1 MSNLAD
7 SLTREELFQSGH
19 PFCPGCSGG
28 ILMRWLAK
36 ALGRDSICNVAATCL
51 ALPTLVYPHSLN
63 LPCLYISMAPSP
75 AGVTGVSAALKILRR
90 KGRLPAERKINVFAV
105 AGDGSAGDIGLASLS
120 GAAER
125 NDDGLYF
132 VFDNEAY
139 MNTGIQRSGSTPR
152 YTWTTS
158 TLSGKPERKK
168 DLPRIM
174 AAHDIP
180 YLATLSFAY
189 PEDFFAKVAKARDME
204 PGFKYFHIHS
214 PCPAGWRFSEDKT
227 IQVARAAVESGLW
240 ILYELDQ
247 GQFRLTLRPARRRPV
262 ADYLKLQGR
271 FKDLTGEDLRAL
283 QEEVDQRWKALEEGQ
298 VQIPVLA

>member
-1 MSNLAD
+1 MNNLAD
-7 SLTREELFQSGH
+7 NLPREELFETGH

-28 ILMRWLAK
+28 ILLRWLGK
-36 ALGRDSICNVAATCL
+36 ALGQDSICNVAATCL
-51 ALPTLVYPHSLN
+51 TLPTMVYPHSFN

-75 AGVTGVSAALKILRR
+75 AGMTGVSAALRILQR
-90 KGRLPAERKINVFAV
+90 KGKLAPERKINVFAV

-152 YTWTTS
+152 FTWTTS
-158 TLSGKPERKK
+158 TLSGKAERKK

-174 AAHDIP
+174 AAHDVP
-180 YLATLSFAY
+180 YLATLSFAH
-189 PEDFFAKVAKARDME
+189 PQDFFAKVEKARDME

-214 PCPAGWRFSEDKT
+214 PCPTGWRFGEDKT
-227 IQVARAAVESGLW
+227 IEVARAAVESGLW

-247 GQFRLTLRPARRRPV
+247 GRFRLTHRPAKRIPV
-262 ADYLKLQGR
+262 ADYLALQGR
-271 FKDLTGEDLRAL
+271 FKGLTKEAIQAL
-283 QEEVDQRWKALEEGQ
+283 QEEVDQRWESLDQGQGQ
-298 VQIPVLA
+298 VPDLV